1 MTKKKERNYWPH
13 TIVGMI
19 LAVVV
24 AGAYSI
30 DIAVHNPVQESTYFM
45 KKYQAV
51 ENNGYELDKSK
62 KEFDNN
68 FVLTYSTKSFL
79 QGINTISINI
89 KDKKS
94 AKNIDDAKITMLV
107 TRPET
112 NKYNQKLNP
121 TSIKDGKYTFK
132 NIKVNKP
139 GRWKILTTTK
149 IGKYR
154 GYNSYEVYAAK

>member
-1 MTKKKERNYWPH
+1 MTEKKERNYWPH
-13 TIVGMI
+13 TIIAMI

-24 AGAYSI
+24 AGAYSVN
-30 DIAVHNPVQESTYFM
+30 IAVNNPVQESTYFM
-45 KKYQAV
+45 KKYQVV

-62 KEFDNN
+62 RDFDKN
-68 FVLTYSTKSFL
+68 FTLTYSSKKFS

-121 TSIKDGKYTFK
+121 TSVKNGNYTFK
-132 NIKVNKP
+132 NIKINKL

-149 IGKYR
+149 IGKYS